1 MDAFYQQFLLFW
13 HYVRLRRWTVLAVT
27 AGLCATGWA
36 AALFFPNRY
45 ESEAR
50 VFVQLQTLLP
60 EKIGLSETAR
70 QKDVDRV
77 KRTLTSTVNLERVIR
92 TTDLANQLQT
102 QTEIT
107 QAAEDLRKHID
118 VVEQQENL
126 FKISARI
133 GYRGLSDVENA
144 RLARLIVQKVI
155 DIFVEDNLS
164 GDRQETSQSL
174 SFLDRQIANT
184 EDQMRAAE
192 ARRTAFEQ
200 EVFGKI
206 AGSGS
211 APARL
216 EQARIELDRVNDDLM
231 NAQASLAAIGG
242 QASALGGAGSA
253 GLNTPADQ
261 LVQLQGQLNE
271 ALGRGWTES
280 HPDVITLRQQIA
292 RARVLVGQMP
302 PAKRVSASA
311 AQMVLGKERR
321 QSISDL
327 LMRKRDLEQDIARL
341 TQKFAENPDFA
352 ARQESLDRDYELAKN
367 QYASLLE
374 KREAIRLQHSVVATT
389 DTVSFRII
397 DPPSAPR
404 GALLPDRPM
413 ILVGIGL
420 LALVCGMAAAV
431 TWSQAHPTFPSVEML
446 AQATAMPVLAAIPE
460 TPFVASQIKA
470 QRKNRLFQMMILALL
485 LALLLLLAIDRAQR
499 GGLL

>member
-1 MDAFYQQFLLFW
+1 MDGPYQQVLLFW

-27 AGLCATGWA
+27 AMLCALGWT
-36 AALFFPNRY
+36 AALFLPNRY

-92 TTDLANQLQT
+92 ATDLINRMQT
-102 QTEIT
+102 QTEVT

-126 FKISARI
+126 FKISARV
-133 GYRGLSDVENA
+133 GYLGLSDVENA

-174 SFLDRQIANT
+174 NFLDRQIANT
-184 EDQMRAAE
+184 QDQMRAAE

-206 AGSGS
+206 PGSGNAS
-211 APARL
+211 ARL
-216 EQARIELDRVNDDLM
+216 DQARFELDRINDDLIT
-231 NAQASLAAIGG
+231 AQASLAA
-242 QASALGGAGSA
+242 Q
-253 GLNTPADQ
+253 TPASVGSPGASPDP
-261 LVQLQGQLNE
+261 LAQLQGQLNE
-271 ALGRGWTES
+271 ALARGWTES
-280 HPDVITLRQQIA
+280 HPDVMALRQQIA
-292 RARVLVGQMP
+292 RVRAVVGRTPTARRPGL
-302 PAKRVSASA
+302 SA
-311 AQMVLGKERR
+311 AQMTLGDERR
-321 QSISDL
+321 QSISAL
-327 LMRKRDLEQDIARL
+327 LQRKRDLEQDIARL
-341 TQKFAENPDFA
+341 TQKFAENPDVA
-352 ARQESLDRDYELAKN
+352 ARQESLDRDYDLAKN

-374 KREAIRLQHSVVATT
+374 KREAIRLQQSVVATT

-404 GALLPDRPM
+404 GALIPDRPM
-413 ILVGIGL
+413 ILAGIGL
-420 LALVCGMAAAV
+420 VALMCGMGAAIA
-431 TWSQAHPTFPSVEML
+431 WSQAHPTYAASEHL
-446 AQATAMPVLAAIPE
+446 SEATGVPVLASIPE
-460 TPFVASQIKA
+460 TPFVANQIRA
-470 QRKNRLFQMMILALL
+470 QRANRLFQMIVLALL
-485 LALLLLLAIDRAQR
+485 IVLMLLLAVDRAQR
-499 GGLL
+499 GGIL